1 MFINSGFVSISVYH
15 CGSIVVPKVIY
26 KNYTVIYDPIKD
38 FNYKVSNVKSVSYYN
53 NNLCFS
59 FNKNTYVMMRKGA
72 VFLTADS
79 FQELVRE
86 YKILNL

>member
-53 NNLCFS
+53 NNLCFP
-59 FNKNTYVMMRKGA
+59 FNKKYIRYDEKGCC
-72 VFLTADS
+72 FS
-79 FQELVRE
+79 NSR
-86 YKILNL
+86 